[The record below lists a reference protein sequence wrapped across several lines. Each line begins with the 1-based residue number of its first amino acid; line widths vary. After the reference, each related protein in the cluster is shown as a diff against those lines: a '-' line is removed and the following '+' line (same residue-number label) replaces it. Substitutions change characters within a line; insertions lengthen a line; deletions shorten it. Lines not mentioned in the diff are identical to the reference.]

1 MRYFVIGHR
10 RYKTAEEFRNK
21 VVGHNHRKRHY
32 AKNPHDNIDRSRS
45 AKNIELTPLQFE
57 SYDELLEWSKERL
70 AKGKRNLK
78 RGAAWGFEMIVD
90 CTPSERWREEDY
102 IAYLKEAEAWFRN
115 RFAGLKVISS
125 VIHLD
130 EGKPHLHITFSYFNE
145 REGAWWQR
153 KLKEEGLDR
162 LPVLLDDFER
172 DVGQKYGLRRGRGNN
187 IDKPLVKELKRAVT
201 TVKERKGLFRSV
213 ARKVLDPRRVNDAI
227 RRIASRHKKAIA
239 ENDKLRAELIR
250 LRQENEKLR
259 EDQVKYARWATRA
272 EAQADRDRNALEQ
285 DKARLEQENARLRRE
300 LQEAHRKLEKKDREP
315 GQGRAGKDIDVD
327 I

>member
-102 IAYLKEAEAWFRN
+102 IAYLREAEAWLRK
-115 RFAGLKVISS
+115 RFDGLKVISS

-130 EGKPHLHITFSYFNE
+130 EGKPHLHVTFSYFNE

-153 KLKEEGLDR
+153 KLKEQGLDR
-162 LPVLLDDFER
+162 LPKLLDDFER
-172 DVGQKYGLRRGRGNN
+172 EVGSKYGLHRGGNG
-187 IDKPLVKELKRAVT
+187 IDKPLVKELSKAVE
-201 TVKERKGLFRSV
+201 TVEVRKGIFGKER
-213 ARKVLDPRRVNDAI
+213 RKVLNMGEARRAI
-227 RRIASRHKKAIA
+227 RRLSSKHKRALA
-239 ENDKLRAELIR
+239 ENDKLREELVR
-250 LRQENEKLR
+250 LRQENEKLKDDLTKFARRNVELETKHNKEKR
-259 EDQVKYARWATRA
+259 E
-272 EAQADRDRNALEQ
+272 LE
-285 DKARLEQENARLRRE
+285 RSVLELQRE
-300 LQEAHRKLEKKDREP
+300 LQSVRQELQETKRELQRKERGPSRGVDAHSRSL
-315 GQGRAGKDIDVD
+315 
-327 I
+327 